1 MSATGATIATARS
14 LPLLDTLQGGALSL
28 RALLFSM
35 RGRLDALG
43 GVLRQSGWET
53 AHATAESEL
62 LDRVGRREADLLVIG
77 AAAGFNRPGIV
88 LTQAIRIRD
97 ARCPVVLFTERSS
110 EEFAVEAM
118 RAGVTDLLAET
129 AFPHEIAAAIERLSG
144 RPDVTSDDDA
154 PLDGGGRMIGMSLS
168 ARGVRK
174 SIRRAAFTQS
184 NVLITGET
192 GTGKELVAELI
203 HRNSARAS
211 RPMVC
216 INCAAIPDTLLESEL
231 FGYERGAFTGALT
244 STPGKLEQA
253 AGGTIFFDEIGDMS
267 PYAQAK
273 ILRAIESREIH
284 RLGGRRPIR
293 LDVRVI
299 AATNRDLDELAM
311 NDTFRKDLYFRI
323 NVARVHVAPLRE
335 RQSDIPPLIAHYVRE
350 FNRIFRTDVRDLEP
364 ETLERLIGYEWPGN
378 VRELRNVI
386 ESAFGSRPAARIV
399 WIDLPEWL
407 RRRLGERAVSPGEQE
422 RIISALAA
430 TNWNKSKAAEA
441 LHWSRMTLYR
451 KMAKYEIAPC
461 NQVV

>member
-1 MSATGATIATARS
+1 M
-14 LPLLDTLQGGALSL
+14 LLSI
-28 RALLFSM
+28 
-35 RGRLDALG
+35 RGRLDAVG
-43 GVLRQSGWET
+43 EALRQAGWET
-53 AHATAESEL
+53 VEVCAESDL
-62 LDRVGRREADLLVIG
+62 LDRIGRCDAGLAVIG
-77 AAAGFNRPGIV
+77 ATAGFNRAGLA
-88 LTQAIRIRD
+88 LTQAIRVCD

-129 AFPHEIAAAIERLSG
+129 SSGREIAAAIGRLSG
-144 RPDVTSDDDA
+144 PREVTPDHES
-154 PLDGGGRMIGMSLS
+154 PLDGGERMIGMSPS
-168 ARGVRK
+168 ARAVRE

-231 FGYERGAFTGALT
+231 VGYERGAFTGAVT

-350 FNRIFRTDVRDLEP
+350 FNRVFRSDVRELEA

-386 ESAFGSRPAARIV
+386 ECAFGSRPASRIV

-451 KMAKYEIAPC
+451 KMAKYEIRT
-461 NQVV
+461 V